1 MKRLN
6 FTDYLNVAAESYLGK
21 AFAGM
26 ARHVCIYCSASGSAS
41 GFYKPDRVT
50 VSATG
55 DRCRGNTTLSYDL
68 PATPTDNCEYA
79 FCQNVSG
86 VIRGRI
92 GAYYCSSQPPI
103 FGTPIPKVPQLQVAL
118 QPPPNGPNSPNGG
131 MM

>member
-1 MKRLN
+1 MNNYISKLN
-6 FTDYLNVAAESYLGK
+6 LVAAEYF
-21 AFAGM
+21 AVAGM
-26 ARHVCIYCSASGSAS
+26 ARHVCVYCSASGSAS

-55 DRCRGNTTLSYDL
+55 DRCRGNATLSYDL
-68 PATPTDNCEYA
+68 PATSTGICEYA

-92 GAYYCSSQPPI
+92 GAYYCSSQPPV
-103 FGTPIPKVPQLQVAL
+103 FGTPIPNAPQLQV
-118 QPPPNGPNSPNGG
+118 